1 MDATLY
7 RVLLICL
14 PIFFF
19 ITVGVFIYR
28 FIKQQRAASVTA
40 PDDDFKISVLE
51 LDQV

>member
-14 PIFFF
+14 PILFF
-19 ITVGVFIYR
+19 ITVGVFIDR
-28 FIKQQRAASVTA
+28 FVEQQQAASVTA
-40 PDDDFKISVLE
+40 PDDDFKISAIE